1 MSRPTILERIQ
12 QTRRLVG
19 SEGYAGIADRL
30 LARASR
36 AASPLN
42 SAQRLVARED
52 MVRAA
57 EIASSGWRLP
67 EPLPL
72 REGEPLTIAWSCIP
86 PGGGAGGAMTMFR
99 LISSLEQAGNRCI
112 VYLHDR
118 HGWALGQHE
127 RTIREWW
134 PTIKAEIRD
143 GTRGIEDAHAIF
155 ATSWPTAYPVL
166 TSPAR
171 GVRCYLVQDLEH
183 MFYAAGSEALL
194 AEATY
199 SFGFHGLTAGRW
211 LAQVLEHRYG
221 MSADAFDFGCDLD
234 RYRLENLDER
244 RGVCLYLRPSAPR
257 RASAL
262 GLMALDLFA
271 ERHPEIDVH
280 VYGETVRRLPL
291 AATNHGRL
299 SVEQL
304 NGLYNHCVAGLALSA
319 TNCSLVPY
327 EMLASG
333 CIPVMNDAEH
343 NRVVLDNP
351 EVVYAPATPFDLAH
365 ALAALV
371 ERPAA
376 ERLAAARA
384 GAASVQG
391 HSWQDVGA
399 LAERSIRTVVEAAC
413 REPAGERSAGS

>member
-1 MSRPTILERIQ
+1 
-12 QTRRLVG
+12 
-19 SEGYAGIADRL
+19 
-30 LARASR
+30 
-36 AASPLN
+36 
-42 SAQRLVARED
+42 
-52 MVRAA
+52 
-57 EIASSGWRLP
+57 
-67 EPLPL
+67 
-72 REGEPLTIAWSCIP
+72 
-86 PGGGAGGAMTMFR
+86 MFR

-118 HGWALGQHE
+118 HGWSLGQHE

-134 PTIKAEIRD
+134 PAVKAEIRD
-143 GTRGIEDAHAIF
+143 GALGIEDAHAIF

-171 GVRCYLVQDLEH
+171 GARFYLVQDLEH

-199 SFGFHGLTAGRW
+199 RFGFHGLTAGRW
-211 LAQVLEHRYG
+211 LSQQLEHNYG
-221 MSADAFDFGCDLD
+221 MSADPFDFGCDLD
-234 RYRLENLDER
+234 RYRLENTDER
-244 RGVCLYLRPSAPR
+244 RGVCLYMRPSAPR
-257 RASAL
+257 RASEL

-271 ERHPEIDVH
+271 ERHPEIDIH

-299 SVEQL
+299 SVEGL
-304 NGLYNHCVAGLALSA
+304 NDLYNLCIAGLALSA
-319 TNCSLVPY
+319 TNSSLVPY

-351 EVVYAPATPFDLAH
+351 EVVYAPATPFDLAN

-371 ERPAA
+371 ERPGP
-376 ERLAAARA
+376 ERYAGARA
-384 GAASVQG
+384 AAASVQG
-391 HSWQDVGA
+391 RSWEDAGA
-399 LAERSIRTVVEAAC
+399 VVERAIRAVVEAAC
-413 REPAGERSAGS
+413 REPAAEPSNGG